1 MSQTNKY
8 KDLFQLTI
16 YHGYHLDSGTR
27 QFDSYT
33 AAEKTAALLRFD
45 VRTAFDILPTEATK
59 KEIRNHRV
67 LPISTSGGMLQKMQT
82 ESTTDKPLTGLGDA
96 TYFVY
101 MLIAK
106 NPSEFVYSTQLTED
120 RSRILLFTNFQPA
133 ECAATVQKLPL
144 LTDATHISDTFLLSS
159 TDTTAILDAYVPD
172 DRPAG
177 LIGVILI
184 KTKGATAA
192 YDLLDG
198 SGNIKAT
205 CPQFKIHFNAK
216 QTFWKYKRPAISFV
230 VETKIAYPLTKYGF
244 VDINPQTDFTVATTP
259 AQRQYPYP
267 NPSLGNLE
275 KTLTKT
281 YSVIFI

>member
-8 KDLFQLTI
+8 KDAFQLTI
-16 YHGYHLDSGTR
+16 FHGYHLDNGTTSY
-27 QFDSYT
+27 DSMT
-33 AAEKTAALLRFD
+33 ATEKKAALRRFD
-45 VRTAFDILPTEATK
+45 VRTVFDIVPTVATAK
-59 KEIRNHRV
+59 VIRNHRV
-67 LPISTSGGMLQKMQT
+67 LSIKTEGGLLQKMQT
-82 ESTTDKPLTGLGDA
+82 ESASDKPLTGLSDS

-101 MLIAK
+101 LLIAK
-106 NPSEFVYSTQLTED
+106 NPAEFAYSTNLTED
-120 RSRILLFTNFQPA
+120 RSRILLFTNFQPT
-133 ECAATVQKLPL
+133 ECAATVAKLPL
-144 LTDATHISDTFLLSS
+144 LADVTHIDNTFLLSA
-159 TDTTAILDAYVPD
+159 TDTTALLDAYVPD

-177 LIGVILI
+177 MVGVILI
-184 KTKGATAA
+184 KTKGVSAA

-198 SGNIKAT
+198 SGNIKTT

-216 QTFWKYKRPAISFV
+216 KTFWKYKRPAISFV

-259 AQRQYPYP
+259 TQRQYPYP

-275 KTLTKT
+275 IAPTKT

>member
-8 KDLFQLTI
+8 KDAFQLTI
-16 YHGYHLDSGTR
+16 FHGYHLDNGTKSY
-27 QFDSYT
+27 DSMT
-33 AAEKTAALLRFD
+33 AAEKKVALSRFD
-45 VRTAFDILPTEATK
+45 VRTTFDIVPTVATTK
-59 KEIRNHRV
+59 VIRNHRV
-67 LPISTSGGMLQKMQT
+67 LPIKTQGGLVQKMQT
-82 ESTTDKPLTGLGDA
+82 ESTTDKPLTGLSDD

-101 MLIAK
+101 LLIAK
-106 NPSEFVYSTQLTED
+106 NTSEFVYSTDLTED
-120 RSRILLFTNFQPA
+120 RSRLLLFTNFQPT
-133 ECAATVQKLPL
+133 ECVATVQKLPF
-144 LTDATHISDTFLLSS
+144 LTDVTHIDDTFLLSA
-159 TDTTAILDAYVPD
+159 TDTAALLDAYVPD
-172 DRPAG
+172 DKPAG

-184 KTKGATAA
+184 KTKGISAT

-216 QTFWKYKRPAISFV
+216 KTFWKFKRPAISFV

-244 VDINPQTDFTVATTP
+244 VDINPQNDFTVPTTP

-275 KTLTKT
+275 IAPPKT